1 MTDKENVQNQPDE
14 LALLKQRA
22 TVLGVEFSNNI
33 GIDTL
38 RERVHAKLAQDEE
51 GTVKEQEGG
60 VQEAAP
66 TKMTIRQKLIKE
78 NMRLIRVRV
87 TNLDPKKKEMPGE
100 IFTIANE
107 YIGTVRK
114 FIPYGEATDG
124 GYHIPYCLYKMLKR
138 KKFNSIQVRRDKQ
151 GNEQVNTRWVP
162 EFSLEILPDLTPEE
176 LKQLAQ
182 AQIAAGSV
190 D

>member
-38 RERVHAKLAQDEE
+38 RERVNAKLAEDEA
-51 GTVKEQEGG
+51 GTVAEQDGEKP
-60 VQEAAP
+60 AP
-66 TKMTIRQKLIKE
+66 AELTIRQKLIKE
-78 NMRLIRVRV
+78 NMRLVRVRV

-124 GYHIPYCLYKMLKR
+124 GYHIPYCLFKMLKR
-138 KKFNSIQVRRDKQ
+138 KKFNSIQVRKDKH

-162 EFSLEILPDLTPEE
+162 EFSLEILPDLTPTE